1 MITRR
6 RRRRAKEYRPKY
18 HLFFGGAVIGTLTL
32 TLAVI
37 GLIILAGLGGLFSI
51 YASFAAE
58 LPDPT
63 AIETEQEDFE
73 TTKLYDRSGQTVL
86 YELFDPR
93 LGDRAYVTIDEISPY
108 CQDAVVVL
116 EDKTFYSNYGFDV
129 EGLGRAFVSNLQ
141 GGQIQ
146 GGSSITQQ
154 LIKNI
159 LIEEKER
166 AQKSYTR
173 KIKELIL
180 AVEITRRYEK
190 DQILEWYFNTNHYGN
205 LAYGIQAAAQV
216 YFDKPAADLSLAECA
231 MLAPIPQ
238 FPALNP
244 LDDYEQAKKR
254 QGITLNRM
262 VEEGVITQEEAKA
275 AFAKELDVK
284 PIQERL
290 TLWLRTL
297 PFTPVMNCLKCLT
310 PKLSIAAA

>member
-1 MITRR
+1 MQSSRKVMITRR
-6 RRRRAKEYRPKY
+6 RRRRAKEDRPKY
-18 HLFFGGAVIGTLTL
+18 HLFFGGIAIGTLTL

-37 GLIILAGLGGLFSI
+37 GLVILAGLGGLFSI

-93 LGDRAYVTIDEISPY
+93 LGDRAYVNIDEISPY
-108 CQDAVVVL
+108 CQEAVVAL
-116 EDKTFYSNYGFDV
+116 EDKNFYTNYGFDV

-180 AVEITRRYEK
+180 AVEITR
-190 DQILEWYFNTNHYGN
+190 
-205 LAYGIQAAAQV
+205 
-216 YFDKPAADLSLAECA
+216 
-231 MLAPIPQ
+231 
-238 FPALNP
+238 
-244 LDDYEQAKKR
+244 
-254 QGITLNRM
+254 
-262 VEEGVITQEEAKA
+262 
-275 AFAKELDVK
+275 
-284 PIQERL
+284 
-290 TLWLRTL
+290 
-297 PFTPVMNCLKCLT
+297 
-310 PKLSIAAA
+310 